1 MCSVVEITSEQEY
14 YIYYHSPESLE
25 TVPPASAQPSL
36 EYQHLFQLGRTSEA
50 EDTDTEPAS
59 VSDSRDS
66 YGISRQKESLIS
78 HTSGDKDFS
87 VEEIVT
93 PQNEISCAS
102 ATPAE
107 SAATDMNIP
116 SYGDSETADKIVAE
130 EVSNDNDRGEAVD
143 NDLDVDN
150 ELNCEK
156 AVDKV
161 EAAAPDQMS
170 PGNGF
175 HHVSVHVID
184 WSIKG
189 WKTICFVISLVTRV
203 SFYENMSLFF
213 HKNLNNFVF
222 SCIML

>member
-25 TVPPASAQPSL
+25 TVPPASAEPSL

-59 VSDSRDS
+59 VTDSRDS
-66 YGISRQKESLIS
+66 YGIS
-78 HTSGDKDFS
+78 
-87 VEEIVT
+87 
-93 PQNEISCAS
+93 
-102 ATPAE
+102 ATPAD
-107 SAATDMNIP
+107 STATDMNIP
-116 SYGDSETADKIVAE
+116 SHGDSETADKIVAE

>member
-36 EYQHLFQLGRTSEA
+36 ECHHLFQLGRTSEP

-78 HTSGDKDFS
+78 HNSGDKDFS

-107 SAATDMNIP
+107 STAADMNIP
-116 SYGDSETADKIVAE
+116 SHGDSETADKIAAE
-130 EVSNDNDRGEAVD
+130 EVSNDNDHGEAVD

-161 EAAAPDQMS
+161 EAAPLHQMS

>member
-36 EYQHLFQLGRTSEA
+36 EYHHLFQLGRTSEP

-59 VSDSRDS
+59 VSDRDS

-78 HTSGDKDFS
+78 HNSGDKDFS

-93 PQNEISCAS
+93 PQNEISCA
-102 ATPAE
+102 E
-107 SAATDMNIP
+107 STATDMNIP
-116 SYGDSETADKIVAE
+116 SHGDSETADKIAAE

-150 ELNCEK
+150 KLNREK

-161 EAAAPDQMS
+161 EAAPLHQMS
-170 PGNGF
+170 PCNGF